1 MKLLFITPGKLPVPA
16 TSGGAVETLIQILID
31 NNEITK
37 KYSITLVSVYTKE
50 AYEASLKYKYTKF
63 IFINIDDKLYKIS
76 RLIRYGINRIPNIYI
91 GNAYI
96 KRVYN
101 YLKNHYEDYDYVIVE
116 NAPEYALKL
125 CKLYKDNLIF
135 HSHND
140 FLNVNTDMAKK
151 KLNKYCKVFSL
162 SNYINKRMQDID
174 NNYKNIYTLY
184 NGVELDKFKDAK
196 KNRKDIRKK
205 YNIKDSDFVYLYT
218 GRIVEIKGVRELIKS
233 FNSIKDDSSKL
244 VIVGSLE
251 SNIFTPK
258 SYIDELKDL
267 SKNNKNIIFTGKVS
281 YNDIPSYYGMSDVG
295 VFPTIIEEGF
305 GMVVVECMAVGNP
318 VIVTNSGGMIELVD
332 DDCSIIVKKENE
344 LENNLINALLKIKK
358 EYKKYDSKYIVNQ
371 SKKYDCKVYCDRFDE
386 LIKKQ

>member
-16 TSGGAVETLIQILID
+16 TNGGAVETLIQTLID

-76 RLIRYGINRIPNIYI
+76 RLIRYAINRIPNIYI
-91 GNAYI
+91 GNEYI

-101 YLKNHYEDYDYVIVE
+101 YLKNHYEYYDYIIVE
-116 NAPEYALKL
+116 NAPEYALRL
-125 CKLYKDNLIF
+125 CKLYKSNLIF

-140 FLNVNTDMAKK
+140 FLNENTDMAKK

-267 SKNNKNIIFTGKVS
+267 SKNNKNIIFTGRVN
-281 YNDIPSYYGMSDVG
+281 YNDIPSYYGMADVG
-295 VFPTIIEEGF
+295 VVPSIWEEPFALTVIEHMG
-305 GMVVVECMAVGNP
+305 VGNP
-318 VIVTNSGGMIELVD
+318 VIITNSGAMPELVKEGTSLIVEKD
-332 DDCSIIVKKENE
+332 ANIIDNIS
-344 LENNLINALLKIKK
+344 NAMINIKDN
-358 EYKKYDSKYIVNQ
+358 YKKYNSRTIIKQANKFN
-371 SKKYDCKVYCDRFDE
+371 SNVYCDRFDE
-386 LIKKQ
+386 LINK